1 MKIIVF
7 DTETTGVRVTDEVLS
22 LAMVDSEGSVLLD
35 RLYAPQSHKEW
46 PQAQQVHHISPQDL
60 VGRPTILS
68 DKQEIEAL
76 LNDEDTM
83 LVGYNLGFD
92 LRLLRQS
99 GLTIHPHRTY
109 DVMDAFAEYRKVPGT
124 QRGKWRKFKLIECA
138 AYFQYDWQ
146 DTKAH
151 GALADSLATLH
162 CYKKLA
168 KIIGGPA
175 SNPFAG
181 YLGLPFSR
189 IAADE
194 LRELKKLLKLP
205 LQKDVIY
212 VNDQNESLPAD
223 EVTITRVL
231 QPSGSCV
238 LSITAGGQSHDVLAD
253 FLAEMQK
260 TGFRKV
266 EQPLVSRR
274 PAPAE
279 MAEQTSLF

>member
-22 LAMVDSEGSVLLD
+22 LAMIDGDGNVLLD
-35 RLYAPQSHKEW
+35 RLYAPQSHQEW
-46 PQAQQVHHISPQDL
+46 PQAQQIHHISPQD
-60 VGRPTILS
+60 VAGKPTLLD
-68 DKQEIEAL
+68 DKERIEAL
-76 LNDEDTM
+76 LNHEDTM

-99 GLTIHPHRTY
+99 GLTLHPHHTY

-168 KIIGGPA
+168 KIIGKPA
-175 SNPFAG
+175 NDPFAG
-181 YLGLPFSR
+181 YLGLPFSC

-194 LRELKKLLKLP
+194 LRELKKLLKMP
-205 LQKDVIY
+205 LQKNIVY
-212 VNDQNESLPAD
+212 VNDQNKSLTAD
-223 EVTITRVL
+223 DVTITRVL
-231 QPSGSCV
+231 HPSATCILQV
-238 LSITAGGQSHDVLAD
+238 KAGGQEHSVLAD
-253 FLAEMQK
+253 FLSEMQK
-260 TGFRKV
+260 AGFCKV
-266 EQPLVSRR
+266 EQPLASSR
-274 PAPAE
+274 PASTE
-279 MAEQTSLF
+279 TAEQTTLF